1 MAAPNSTS
9 STVQAQSSPAISL
22 LRDEGHINPG
32 RDSDSDPSTISVPAG
47 LPSANPTKSYWLQN
61 LSPVLEGHR
70 TTPELPAE
78 ADVVIVGSG
87 ITGAFAGWFLKMGVD
102 SDAPPGL
109 DDGLQEEEDLYK
121 RMEINQKVVML
132 EAREACSG
140 ATGRNGGH
148 CQPQVYF
155 SLTSAEFELETYHFL
170 EKLIK
175 KYDIPCDWVS
185 QSGVHA
191 FLSQDIFDLAKDGV
205 EDLKTTHPHLA
216 AQVTVINPTSP
227 GSDNETDST
236 SPDTQAKNKN
246 SRPKPTLSSLRIP
259 HAKGAI
265 IQQHAAS
272 LWPYKLVSW
281 LLEHLLSKFTSDEF
295 NLQTN
300 TPVTSLRRASRSDI
314 PTTSAGNSR
323 QWLLSTPRGN
333 ILANKVILAT
343 NGYTSH
349 LLPKMS
355 DLIVPVRG
363 QVAAL
368 LPPAFSQSTTRL
380 QQSAK
385 EAGIAKLDYTYLY
398 IASEPGEEGH
408 NTKED
413 YLIQRPII
421 TETDPQIKGGPGE
434 YIFGGGRDFASSPAY
449 GLGEWRD
456 DSIDQDVSTYL
467 KGHLSP
473 PLDLRP
479 EVQISNEGTINNK
492 SLPLNDTYQWTGI
505 MGFTRDGH
513 PLVGP
518 VPASLLPDPDADN
531 SDTLNE
537 NEAARSE
544 QGKGRAIGEGEGVWI
559 CAGYNGH
566 GMPVAALSARA
577 IVEQVL
583 GRSSLSSRRRGAET
597 LPTEFDLTEE
607 RASFT

>member
-1 MAAPNSTS
+1 MANSNIACS
-9 STVQAQSSPAISL
+9 SVQAQSPPAISVFREGGQIHSG
-22 LRDEGHINPG
+22 RDA
-32 RDSDSDPSTISVPAG
+32 DSDSDPNSTSVPAG

-61 LSPVLEGHR
+61 LSPVLGGHR

-78 ADVVIVGSG
+78 ADVVVVGSG
-87 ITGAFAGWFLKMGVD
+87 ITGAFAAWFLKMSVD
-102 SDAPPGL
+102 SGL
-109 DDGLQEEEDLYK
+109 DDGLEAEEDDDLNK
-121 RMEINQKVVML
+121 RKRETPNVVML

-148 CQPQVYF
+148 CQPQVY
-155 SLTSAEFELETYHFL
+155 SISPTSAEFELGTYHFL

-191 FLSQDIFDLAKDGV
+191 FLSQDLFDFVKDSV

-216 AQVTVINPTSP
+216 TQVTVIYH
-227 GSDNETDST
+227 DNKTDPK
-236 SPDTQAKNKN
+236 SPDAQAKNIQ
-246 SRPKPTLSSLRIP
+246 SQPKHTLSSLRIP

-314 PTTSAGNSR
+314 PATTTGNSR
-323 QWLLSTPRGN
+323 QWLLSTPRGT

-349 LLPKMS
+349 LIPKMS

-368 LPPAFSQSTTRL
+368 LPPAFSQSTT
-380 QQSAK
+380 Q
-385 EAGIAKLDYTYLY
+385 EEEIAKLDYTYLY
-398 IASEPGEEGH
+398 LASEPGEQGY

-421 TETDPQIKGGPGE
+421 TTETGPQSKHTKGVGPGE

-456 DSIDQDVSTYL
+456 DSIDRDVSTYL
-467 KGHLSP
+467 RGHLSP

-479 EVQISNEGTINNK
+479 DIPNNDDEDTTINDK
-492 SLPLNDTYQWTGI
+492 SLTQGLEATYQWTGI
-505 MGFTRDGH
+505 MGFTCDGH

-518 VPASLLPDPDADN
+518 VPASLLPDADSDN
-531 SDTLNE
+531 SGTLNE

-544 QGKGRAIGEGEGVWI
+544 HGKRGAIGEGEGVWI

-583 GRSSLSSRRRGAET
+583 GLSSPSSRRCGAET
-597 LPTEFDLTEE
+597 LPREFYLTEE
-607 RASFT
+607 RVKLT

>member
-1 MAAPNSTS
+1 MATS
-9 STVQAQSSPAISL
+9 NIACSSVQAQSPPAISVFREGGQIHSG
-22 LRDEGHINPG
+22 RDA
-32 RDSDSDPSTISVPAG
+32 DSDSDPNSTSVPAG

-78 ADVVIVGSG
+78 ADVVVVGSG
-87 ITGAFAGWFLKMGVD
+87 ITGAFAAWFLKMGVD
-102 SDAPPGL
+102 SGL
-109 DDGLQEEEDLYK
+109 DDGLEAEEDDDLYK
-121 RMEINQKVVML
+121 RKRETQTVVML

-148 CQPQVYF
+148 CQPQVY
-155 SLTSAEFELETYHFL
+155 SISPTSAEFELGTYHFL

-191 FLSQDIFDLAKDGV
+191 FLSQDVFDFAKDSV
-205 EDLKTTHPHLA
+205 EDLETTHPHLA
-216 AQVTVINPTSP
+216 AQVTVICPNK
-227 GSDNETDST
+227 TDPQ
-236 SPDTQAKNKN
+236 SPDAQAKNIKPQ
-246 SRPKPTLSSLRIP
+246 PKQTLSSLRIP

-314 PTTSAGNSR
+314 PTTTDGNKR
-323 QWLLSTPRGN
+323 QWLLSTPRGT

-368 LPPAFSQSTTRL
+368 VPPAFSQSTT
-380 QQSAK
+380 Q
-385 EAGIAKLDYTYLY
+385 EEEIAKLEHTYLY
-398 IASEPGEEGH
+398 VASEPGEEGH

-413 YLIQRPII
+413 YLIQRPIRSGEQ
-421 TETDPQIKGGPGE
+421 TKRGPGE

-456 DSIDQDVSTYL
+456 DSIDRDVSTYL
-467 KGHLSP
+467 RGHLSP

-479 EVQISNEGTINNK
+479 DIPNNDEEDTINDK
-492 SLPLNDTYQWTGI
+492 SLTQGLEASYQWTGV

-518 VPASLLPDPDADN
+518 VPASLVPDADSN
-531 SDTLNE
+531 NYGTLNE
-537 NEAARSE
+537 NEAARAE
-544 QGKGRAIGEGEGVWI
+544 QGKGGAMGDGEGVWI

-583 GRSSLSSRRRGAET
+583 GLSSPSSRRRGAEA
-597 LPTEFDLTEE
+597 LPREFYFTEE
-607 RASFT
+607 RVKLT